1 MPTAP
6 PPYGILIDILMY
18 GVYLFI
24 ALTVV
29 SFIVGMVNGQSCCVG
44 PKNSYEH
51 FQDIGIKIDN
61 HIYKSL
67 LEMNATF
74 DMYTQK
80 LQNTIDETGSMKVQ
94 TCSIYNGVHDKFVKS
109 KASEVPDTSEF
120 QLPKNQQKIMQMNRE
135 KNAENTWKNQIELY
149 MWQHQEKGMIDCTKV
164 TIPKPTI
171 DSIEEDFQDVAEG
184 PIAPATLEN
193 LLQELQGK
201 MQIFSKLLESPTVI
215 IWLAECISIQGTSNY
230 LTNYIYNVQVNAMID
245 KCVAK
250 ETNVPGFK
258 DKSEKEQE
266 SITNGAQWKCN
277 IEQMKNGP
285 QIEDFQDYVNNEFSF
300 PVPFPTFGMSA
311 IQIKCY
317 KTLSQGQDLLNKF
330 SKMIGATYKDTV
342 KSYRRMNNTNN
353 TYIAYKNQ
361 IDSVSDK
368 NYTKDQAQSFNS

>member
-18 GVYLFI
+18 GLYLFI

-29 SFIVGMVNGQSCCVG
+29 SFIVGMVNGQACCVG
-44 PKNSYEH
+44 LKNSYEH
-51 FQDIGIKIDN
+51 FQDIGTKIDN

-67 LEMNATF
+67 LEMTATI

-109 KASEVPDTSEF
+109 KASEVADTSEF

-135 KNAENTWKNQIELY
+135 KNAENSWKNQMELY
-149 MWQHQEKGMIDCTKV
+149 MWNNKEKGMIDCTKV
-164 TIPKPTI
+164 TIPKATI
-171 DSIEEDFQDVAEG
+171 ASIEEDFQDVAEG

-193 LLQELQGK
+193 LSQDLQGK

-245 KCVAK
+245 KCVSK

-266 SITNGAQWKCN
+266 GITNRAQFKCK

-285 QIEDFQDYVNNEFSF
+285 KIEDFQNYVNNEFSF

-317 KTLSQGQDLLNKF
+317 KILSQGQDLLNKF

-361 IDSVSDK
+361 IDSVTDK